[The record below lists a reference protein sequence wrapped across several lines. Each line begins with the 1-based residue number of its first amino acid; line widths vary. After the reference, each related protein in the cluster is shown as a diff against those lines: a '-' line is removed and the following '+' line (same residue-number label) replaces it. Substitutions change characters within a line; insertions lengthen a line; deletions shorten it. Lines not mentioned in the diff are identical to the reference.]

1 MKKITKA
8 VIPAAGLGTRFLP
21 FTKSMPKEMLPI
33 IDIPNIQHLICEAVK
48 SGIKD
53 ILLII
58 SENKKII
65 KDYFSDDKVLY
76 DFLIS
81 KGKNQEA
88 DMVKEVSSLANIH
101 YVYQDKPKGLGDAIL
116 YAEDFASGEDFA
128 VLLGDDLIDYS
139 STPATKEL
147 LDAYYKTN
155 GSLIV
160 GCKEIDEKDLH
171 KFGVVKPKTKVE
183 YPFFE
188 IVDFVEKPKDISL
201 APSKVASLG
210 RYVLTSDIFASLKE
224 TKAGV
229 GGEVQLTDGIKNI
242 INSKK
247 VYVCLFTPKRY
258 DIGDKFGYIEATI
271 DYALK
276 RDELR
281 NKLLPYLKKI
291 VEENK

>member
-1 MKKITKA
+1 MNKINKA

-65 KDYFSDDKVLY
+65 KEYFSDDKLLY
-76 DFLIS
+76 DYLIS
-81 KGKNQEA
+81 KGKNEEA
-88 DMVKEVSSLANIH
+88 NMIKEVSHLANIH
-101 YVYQDKPKGLGDAIL
+101 YVYQKSPKGLGDAIL
-116 YAEDFASGEDFA
+116 YAEEFSSGDDFA

-139 STPATKEL
+139 SICATKEL
-147 LDAYYKTN
+147 IDAYNKTN
-155 GSLIV
+155 GSLII

-171 KFGVVKPKTKVE
+171 KFGVVKPKNKVS

-188 IVDFVEKPKDISL
+188 ILDFVEKPKDISL

-210 RYVLTSDIFASLKE
+210 RYILTSDIFSSLKN
-224 TKAGV
+224 TKVGV
-229 GGEVQLTDGIKNI
+229 GGEIQLTDGIKNLI
-242 INSKK
+242 SKHK
-247 VYVCLFTPKRY
+247 VYSCIFTPKRY

-276 RDELR
+276 REDLK
-281 NKLLPYLKKI
+281 NKLLPYLKKVI
-291 VEENK
+291 EDNK